1 MAEALLKGIQA
12 AVRAQFSG
20 VHWQRC
26 WTHFMRAATAKVG
39 HKHRITSKDAIEWF
53 QKKFEGVVLDQKK
66 VKVSSGYKAK
76 KKRKKASEEEA
87 PKVEAEA
94 EAEAPAPADDVE
106 AQPTDAS
113 MGGKQKDKKGKS
125 PVPERFQRVKAE
137 EVEFLD
143 PRLVDYSHES
153 KGDDDWGNKANQIL
167 SAVRGKDFRH
177 EKTKK
182 KRGTYKGGRIT
193 QQVNSIKFDD

>member
-1 MAEALLKGIQA
+1 MNGLPQPA
-12 AVRAQFSG
+12 A
-20 VHWQRC
+20 
-26 WTHFMRAATAKVG
+26 
-39 HKHRITSKDAIEWF
+39 KDEIETG
-53 QKKFEGVVLDQKK
+53 E
-66 VKVSSGYKAK
+66 KAK
-76 KKRKKASEEEA
+76 KEKKTKRKHAAKEETPEEETKPAEEEA
-87 PKVEAEA
+87 NEEAEQ
-94 EAEAPAPADDVE
+94 EEPADHHE
-106 AQPTDAS
+106 KS
-113 MGGKQKDKKGKS
+113 NGSKGKKQ
-125 PVPERFQRVKAE
+125 VERFQRVVVS

-193 QQVNSIKFDD
+193 TGVNSIKFDD

>member
-1 MAEALLKGIQA
+1 MSGKKKSEPAPAPA
-12 AVRAQFSG
+12 ADHDG
-20 VHWQRC
+20 ENG
-26 WTHFMRAATAKVG
+26 K
-39 HKHRITSKDAIEWF
+39 KD
-53 QKKFEGVVLDQKK
+53 
-66 VKVSSGYKAK
+66 K
-76 KKRKKASEEEA
+76 KKRKKEAEEA
-87 PKVEAEA
+87 
-94 EAEAPAPADDVE
+94 APAVEEAAEQPEPAN
-106 AQPTDAS
+106 DAS
-113 MGGKQKDKKGKS
+113 SSAAEPSDAKAKHKEKKEKKGS
-125 PVPERFQRVKAE
+125 NPPERFQRVKAE

-143 PRLVDYSHES
+143 PRLMDYSHES